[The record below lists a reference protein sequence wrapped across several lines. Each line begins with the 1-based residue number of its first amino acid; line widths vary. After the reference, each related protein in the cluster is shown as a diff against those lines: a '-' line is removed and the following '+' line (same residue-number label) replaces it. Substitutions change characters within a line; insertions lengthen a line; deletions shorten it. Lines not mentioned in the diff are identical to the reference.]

1 MFHIEVLTTTTLV
14 PPRREC
20 YIIQRAPRLHICVD
34 AANKYV
40 CKDCKTKY
48 MSAKNK
54 KYRRNARE
62 KANCDKIKEINL
74 GAASKP
80 LENPIND
87 LGLVQ
92 TTNTS
97 RVITKKVKPMKEK
110 SNQMQTSNEIKIVLK
125 KGEVNCNQNNHTN
138 LPSMA
143 KNSGVNAKKDKTSAK
158 RKREHESSTSKKK
171 TKVP

>member
-1 MFHIEVLTTTTLV
+1 
-14 PPRREC
+14 
-20 YIIQRAPRLHICVD
+20 
-34 AANKYV
+34 
-40 CKDCKTKY
+40 

-74 GAASKP
+74 GAASNP

-125 KGEVNCNQNNHTN
+125 REKAIVT
-138 LPSMA
+138 
-143 KNSGVNAKKDKTSAK
+143 KTIILTCHQWL
-158 RKREHESSTSKKK
+158 RIL
-171 TKVP
+171 V